1 MRLCEGA
8 CIALQKLLIVDSYK
22 KLQHEKSAAIDAA
35 REVFCQRHLGPFL
48 NSKIARILPGLDAT
62 IRAHTGELSQPQVV
76 RQLEVQLL
84 PFSQI
89 YNYYSESERAKG
101 GQKMNLQQRKT
112 GVMTFK
118 ELVRMLTDFRVV
130 PKLAD
135 SSHVFALWRAITSRD
150 ADGRYRG
157 IVDLVRAAPRSPQAL
172 ADQLVQPP
180 VADFFNLLQYIEILG
195 HIALESMPHLS
206 VKARLSA
213 LFTWL
218 DQSDGNTM
226 LASKRSTGVI
236 RFSTAS

>member
-1 MRLCEGA
+1 
-8 CIALQKLLIVDSYK
+8 
-22 KLQHEKSAAIDAA
+22 
-35 REVFCQRHLGPFL
+35 
-48 NSKIARILPGLDAT
+48 
-62 IRAHTGELSQPQVV
+62 
-76 RQLEVQLL
+76 
-84 PFSQI
+84 
-89 YNYYSESERAKG
+89 
-101 GQKMNLQQRKT
+101 
-112 GVMTFK
+112 MTFK

-135 SSHVFALWRAITSRD
+135 PSHVFAIWRAITSRD